1 MSEEAGPITIALE
14 SPEQAE
20 VLALFRASDSY
31 HQALYPDE
39 SNYLLDPAELAIDSA
54 RFIVAR
60 QDGVAVGCGAIVVQG
75 EGSAEL
81 KRMWVGP
88 ETRGTGLGRR
98 LLNELEQIARAENCI
113 FLRLETGVSQ
123 PEAISLYKS
132 SGFSVCPPFS
142 GYTEDPLSIFME
154 KQLGESLDAK

>member
-14 SPEQAE
+14 SPEQAD
-20 VLALFRASDSY
+20 VLVLFRASDTY

-39 SNYLLDPAELAIDSA
+39 SNYLLDPAELAIDNA

-60 QDGVAVGCGAIVVQG
+60 RAGVAVGCGAVVVQG
-75 EGSAEL
+75 DGSAEL

-98 LLNELEQIARAENCI
+98 LLNELEAIARAENCSVI
-113 FLRLETGVSQ
+113 SLETGIHQ
-123 PEAISLYKS
+123 PEAKSLYETA
-132 SGFSVCPPFS
+132 GFSKCPPFADYS
-142 GYTEDPLSIFME
+142 EDPLSIFME
-154 KQLGESLDAK
+154 KQLG